1 MDTVSIVSTGRYVP
15 DNVIYTKDVIESQ
28 NIPLK
33 TVKELAIDK
42 VHVAVDEEASD
53 MAIKASILAIK
64 KAGINPKDIDVVVYS
79 NTIPDYLRWS
89 DAARIANEIGATNAY
104 AFRIEQFCCGGMA
117 GLDFAYSK
125 LKADPDMETVLVVCS
140 DKFSMPIINRWTSA
154 SANYYGDGAS
164 ACIVKKVKDW
174 V

>member
-64 KAGINPKDIDVVVYS
+64 KKAGIN
-79 NTIPDYLRWS
+79 LR
-89 DAARIANEIGATNAY
+89 T
-104 AFRIEQFCCGGMA
+104 
-117 GLDFAYSK
+117 
-125 LKADPDMETVLVVCS
+125 
-140 DKFSMPIINRWTSA
+140 
-154 SANYYGDGAS
+154 
-164 ACIVKKVKDW
+164 
-174 V
+174 